1 MSKTTT
7 TAATADSFAPASQP
21 KRLIVQEMTADLET
35 PVSAFLKLK
44 DHGAKLLLESVER
57 GTILGRYSFIG
68 IAPTTRVT
76 VDPANVTVYTPEKR
90 ITLPHGSEGTR
101 RNPLAPL
108 KQVLEAYSIESE
120 GDQPPLLGGMVGYI
134 SYDIIR
140 FFENIPDQSIDPL
153 GLPLATFYM
162 IDTLLVF
169 DHVQRKLKFL
179 ALASPDE
186 EATVRDRVKGLVEIM
201 NSPLHIPPKTTVE
214 AQQDELLS
222 NFTKDEFCGAVDTIK
237 EHIRAGDVYQ
247 LVLSQRLTGKTEA
260 DPFTIYRA
268 LRMLNPSPYLFY
280 LDLDDTKIIGSSPEA
295 LVRLEG
301 RQATVRPIAG
311 TRPRGKTSNE
321 DQELAVELSA
331 DEKERAE
338 HVMLVDLGRNDL
350 GRVCEFGSVNVNEFM
365 QIERYSHVMHMTSNV
380 IGTLR
385 PDYDQFDLFRAAF
398 PAGTVSGAP
407 KIKAMQL
414 IEGLEKQKRGPYAGA
429 VGYFSLSGD
438 MDWAI
443 AIRTIVMRDKT
454 FYLQAGAG
462 VVADS
467 VPECEFE
474 ETRNKIAAL
483 KRAIEIAEE
492 GV

>member
-1 MSKTTT
+1 MSTHSQTATTQP
-7 TAATADSFAPASQP
+7 FARGSQP
-21 KRLIVQEMTADLET
+21 RTLLVQEMTADLET
-35 PVSAFLKLK
+35 PVSAYLKLK
-44 DHGAKLLLESVER
+44 EHGARLLLESVER

-76 VDPANVTVYTPEKR
+76 IDPGNLTVFTPDKR
-90 ITLPHGSEGTR
+90 ITLPHGAGGRTG
-101 RNPLAPL
+101 NPLAPL
-108 KQVLEAYSIESE
+108 KQVLEAFTIQSD

-134 SYDIIR
+134 SYDMIR
-140 FFENIPDQSIDPL
+140 FFENIPDQSVDPL
-153 GLPLATFYM
+153 GLPLATFYL

-169 DHVQRKLKFL
+169 DHVQRRLKFL
-179 ALASPDE
+179 ALAAPGE
-186 EATVRDRVKGLVEIM
+186 EAQVRAKLDRLVEVM
-201 NSPLHIPPKTTVE
+201 NSPLVIPPRQTV
-214 AQQDELLS
+214 APLQDALSS
-222 NFTKDEFCGAVDTIK
+222 NFTRGRFCTAVDAVK
-237 EHIRAGDVYQ
+237 EYIRSGDCYQ
-247 LVLSQRLTGKTEA
+247 LVLSQRLHGKTDAE
-260 DPFTIYRA
+260 PFTIYRA

-311 TRPRGKTSNE
+311 TRQRGKSSKE
-321 DQELAVELSA
+321 DNELAVDLKA

-350 GRVCEFGSVNVNEFM
+350 GRVCEFGSVTVDEFM

-385 PDYDQFDLFRAAF
+385 QEYDQFDLFRAAF

-407 KIKAMQL
+407 KIRAMQL
-414 IEGLEKQKRGPYAGA
+414 IEELEGQKRGPYAGA

-443 AIRTIVMRDKT
+443 AIRTIVMREKT

-462 VVADS
+462 IVADS
-467 VPECEFE
+467 VPEREFE
-474 ETRNKIAAL
+474 ETMNKIAAL
-483 KRAIEIAEE
+483 KRAIAIAED

>member
-1 MSKTTT
+1 MSKLS
-7 TAATADSFAPASQP
+7 TATDRDAFAAGSHPR
-21 KRLIVQEMTADLET
+21 RLIVQEMTADLET

-44 DHGAKLLLESVER
+44 NHGAKLLLESVER

-76 VDPANVTVYTPEKR
+76 VDPANVTVYTPQKR
-90 ITLPHGSEGTR
+90 MTLPHGADGTR
-101 RNPLAPL
+101 QNPLAPL

-120 GDQPPLLGGMVGYI
+120 GDQPPLLGGMVGYV

-140 FFENIPDQSIDPL
+140 FFEKIADESTDPL

-179 ALASPDE
+179 ALAAPDE
-186 EATVRDRVKGLVEIM
+186 EAKVRAKVKELVAIM
-201 NSPLHIPPKTTVE
+201 NSPLEIPPKTTV
-214 AQQDELLS
+214 AALQDQLTS
-222 NFTKDEFCGAVDTIK
+222 NFTQEEYCTAVDTIK

-247 LVLSQRLTGKTEA
+247 LVLSQRLTGKTDA

-311 TRPRGKTSNE
+311 TRPRGKTTNE

-350 GRVCEFGSVNVNEFM
+350 GRVCDFGSVNVNEFM

-380 IGTLR
+380 VGSLR
-385 PDYDQFDLFRAAF
+385 PEFDQFDLFRAAF

-407 KIKAMQL
+407 KIRAMQL
-414 IEGLEKQKRGPYAGA
+414 IEELEKQRRGPYAGA

-443 AIRTIVMRDKT
+443 AIRTIIMRDKS
-454 FYLQAGAG
+454 FFLQAGAG

-467 VPECEFE
+467 IPEREFE